1 MAGLS
6 SHGGGIIGGWVPF
19 LIASASRDSTE
30 TISGGGRVPASP
42 SAIAASAT
50 GRLAFSAPSSRA
62 RRRFRPVA
70 AARAVSSSS

>member
-6 SHGGGIIGGWVPF
+6 SQGGGIIGGGVPS
-19 LIASASRDSTE
+19 LIASASRDTTE
-30 TISGGGRVPASP
+30 TTSGDGRVPARP
-42 SAIAASAT
+42 SVIAASAT

-62 RRRFRPVA
+62 RCRFRPVA